1 MTPKPSLRPSA
12 KATSKKRVAEAAE
25 APQVEARQIT
35 VRGRANQMPFLEV
48 AGAETNDGAR
58 ATTHAWSDEV
68 LGRNQWWIMH
78 RLADGNIALESAI
91 APGKVLTLN
100 QELQGAV
107 WPANPGA
114 SSQGTVA
121 LEQEDLPDSQR
132 WKLVSTGDGWSQL
145 VSAVNGQWCLYDRV
159 TLNEPVMVNTCDAGK
174 VWQQW
179 VIGEGPSSPVPSI
192 P

>member
-1 MTPKPSLRPSA
+1 
-12 KATSKKRVAEAAE
+12 
-25 APQVEARQIT
+25 
-35 VRGRANQMPFLEV
+35 MPFLEV

-58 ATTHAWSDEV
+58 VTTHAWTDDV

-78 RLADGNIALESAI
+78 RLADGNIALESAV

-100 QELQGAV
+100 QEHQGAV

-114 SSQGTVA
+114 SSQGTAA

-145 VSAVNGQWCLYDRV
+145 VSAINGQWCLYDRV
-159 TLNEPVMVNTCDAGK
+159 TLNEPVMINTCDAAK